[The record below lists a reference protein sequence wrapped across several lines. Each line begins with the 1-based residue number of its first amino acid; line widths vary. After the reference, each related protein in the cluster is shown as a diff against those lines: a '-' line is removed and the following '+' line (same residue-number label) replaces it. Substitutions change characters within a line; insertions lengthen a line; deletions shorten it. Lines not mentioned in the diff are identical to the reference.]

1 MSQYRVTSSSMN
13 IMQRTAAET
22 PVVSPAPITVIGGT
36 GTGKTETCLGRV
48 LHLLESGV
56 DARHIAYLT
65 PAPRMAAKFR
75 EMLEGLPP
83 EQSRPVQSMFVGT
96 PEQYAVFYLRGTGAE
111 TLHIPREF
119 SLWDRAQAVEVI
131 SETWGRG
138 VGEERLDP
146 AVINEILDWY
156 ALDQAMARRR
166 QVPLQDQLWRRVL
179 DRYAREKRAQHALDI
194 ADVKPWSIRAMD
206 QRPDIQRV
214 FAGERTLHLLVD
226 GMQDLT
232 PVDRALLDRMVREDG
247 SLLVTWDPN
256 QGITLPVRGDIQ
268 SPWPTPDAW
277 KRESRHV
284 LRLIHG
290 ATKPLAEA
298 GRRLAA
304 SPAMTGLSDYRQ
316 GELRVR
322 GGSPPIIRRF
332 STSNGADAFL
342 LRELT
347 NLHDAETG
355 WSGAAVICRDPADV
369 PRVRLL
375 LESRNIPCEA
385 WGVREP
391 PDQDA
396 RRVVNL
402 IASVLNP
409 LDSHAFA
416 GAAFDEDARRGIVV
430 RHVTEQL
437 NAAVRAQ
444 HVDLFQAA
452 RQQLVNFRPNGMVHT
467 GLDRMIR
474 ARARLDLFN
483 GERTLEELCRTAM
496 ALVEVSRDSPS
507 PGLSRLLGLS
517 RSLPRRMGI
526 APRDRAVELLNRV
539 NADLYPGAL
548 SRAEGV
554 IVTTPE
560 EARGLE
566 WPNVFV
572 LDADVPQEGRS
583 PEEEQRL
590 RYIALTRGTH
600 QLYYLVALDRSNRV
614 FPYPWQVADLLEHP
628 DADPD
633 TGRDSPVPG
642 EDEGRPGGSS
652 TGIR

>member
-13 IMQRTAAET
+13 IMQRTAAQT
-22 PVVSPAPITVIGGT
+22 PVVSPEPITVIGGT

-48 LHLLESGV
+48 FHLLESGV
-56 DARHIAYLT
+56 DPRHIAYLS
-65 PAPRMAAKFR
+65 ANARMAAKFR
-75 EMLEGLPP
+75 GMLDRLP
-83 EQSRPVQSMFVGT
+83 EEYTGTVENMFVGT
-96 PEQYAVFYLRGTGAE
+96 PEQYAVFYLRATGAE
-111 TLHIPREF
+111 THQIPREF
-119 SLWDRAQAVEVI
+119 SLWDRAQAMEVI
-131 SETWGRG
+131 SATWGWG
-138 VGEERLDP
+138 AGEERLDP

-179 DRYAREKRAQHALDI
+179 TRYARAKRAQHALDI
-194 ADVKPWSIRAMD
+194 ADVKPWTIRAMD
-206 QRPDIQRV
+206 QRPDVQRV

-256 QGITLPVRGDIQ
+256 QGITQPFRGDIQ

-277 KRESRHV
+277 KLESRHV

-290 ATKPLAEA
+290 ATQPLAEA
-298 GRRLAA
+298 ARRLAA

-316 GELRVR
+316 GELRVL
-322 GGSPPIIRRF
+322 GGSPPVIRRF
-332 STSNGADAFL
+332 STSTGADAFL

-347 NLHDAETG
+347 SVHDAETG

-375 LESRNIPCEA
+375 LDSRNIPCEA

-396 RRVVNL
+396 RRVVHL

-409 LDSHAFA
+409 LDANAFA
-416 GAAFDEDARRGIVV
+416 GAAFNEDARRGIVV
-430 RHVTEQL
+430 RQVMEQL
-437 NAAVRAQ
+437 NAIVRDR

-452 RQQLVNFRPNGMVHT
+452 RQQLVNFRPNGVVHT
-467 GLDRMIR
+467 GLNRMIK
-474 ARARLDLFN
+474 A
-483 GERTLEELCRTAM
+483 GETLYFTSSAVPTEGLCRTAM
-496 ALVEVSRDSPS
+496 ALLEVSPDSPS

-517 RSLPRRMGI
+517 RSLPHRRWNTQ
-526 APRDRAVELLNRV
+526 RDRAVQFLDLV
-539 NADLYPGAL
+539 NADLYPGEL
-548 SRAEGV
+548 SQGAGV
-554 IVTTPE
+554 TVTTPE
-560 EARGLE
+560 EARGWE
-566 WPNVFV
+566 WPTVFV

-583 PEEEQRL
+583 PEEEHRV

-614 FPYPWQVADLLEHP
+614 FPNPWETADLLEYP

-642 EDEGRPGGSS
+642 
-652 TGIR
+652 